1 MQTEVNPRETAETSP
16 EEQRPIH
23 RRAAE
28 IEREE
33 GPGAKGV
40 GGVATDEAVEPSPQ
54 VTDQVH
60 IAFQRWLVAGAETME
75 ERFTES
81 AGKAVGQ
88 EDDEG
93 KAGYDEQH
101 LAPGTILQ
109 QDIEQNKNERNPGT
123 SSRDGQ
129 ETMVLA
135 VCNKLTRELKLAKVY
150 VDQTFKNVTA
160 TCEFFYANNEALE
173 QNLRN
178 SLQMLG
184 VVRTVFRKDLAEL
197 SED

>member
-1 MQTEVNPRETAETSP
+1 MKKENLIKSFLDMVKKTLSNKKETQHNKENVIMKKKELILATLEKMGYSP
-16 EEQRPIH
+16 EVDNDGDIKLLYQMKTIYVMTSDEEEPYISMMLPQFH
-23 RRAAE
+23 E
-28 IEREE
+28 IE
-33 GPGAKGV
+33 
-40 GGVATDEAVEPSPQ
+40 
-54 VTDQVH
+54 
-60 IAFQRWLVAGAETME
+60 
-75 ERFTES
+75 
-81 AGKAVGQ
+81 
-88 EDDEG
+88 
-93 KAGYDEQH
+93 
-101 LAPGTILQ
+101 
-109 QDIEQNKNERNPGT
+109 
-123 SSRDGQ
+123 DGQ

-178 SLQMLG
+178 SLQMLS

>member
-1 MQTEVNPRETAETSP
+1 MKKENLINSFLDMVKKTLSNKKETQHNKENVIMKKKELILAILEKMGYSP
-16 EEQRPIH
+16 EVDNDGDIRLLYQMKTIYVMTGDEEDPYISMMLPQFH
-23 RRAAE
+23 E
-28 IEREE
+28 IE
-33 GPGAKGV
+33 
-40 GGVATDEAVEPSPQ
+40 
-54 VTDQVH
+54 
-60 IAFQRWLVAGAETME
+60 
-75 ERFTES
+75 
-81 AGKAVGQ
+81 
-88 EDDEG
+88 
-93 KAGYDEQH
+93 
-101 LAPGTILQ
+101 
-109 QDIEQNKNERNPGT
+109 
-123 SSRDGQ
+123 DGQ

-197 SED
+197 SDD